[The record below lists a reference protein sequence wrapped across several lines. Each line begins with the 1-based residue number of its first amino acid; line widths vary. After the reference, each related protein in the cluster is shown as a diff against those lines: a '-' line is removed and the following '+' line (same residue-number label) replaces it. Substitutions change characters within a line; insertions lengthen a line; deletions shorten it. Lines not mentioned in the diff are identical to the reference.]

1 MSGCVS
7 ARSCVIQITSV
18 SLPPFALG
26 FHHGYMLV
34 TAAGFDINIC
44 STSSM
49 LSCLARNTGPPH
61 SPMNGRYSDLPG
73 TWPDLNTAKPVS
85 REENDRLICHPSDC

>member
-26 FHHGYMLV
+26 FHHGCMLV
-34 TAAGFDINIC
+34 TAAGFDIYLFYLLHVILF
-44 STSSM
+44 SQEHSPS
-49 LSCLARNTGPPH
+49 H